1 MTAPAGVDVGGAA
14 RAAHPGYGSTTPAG
28 ILVVKLPGRTRSP
41 WQHKEGKP
49 VELYT
54 IDDVASTV
62 FKADTALVRTLIDAG
77 YLRGFVLHPGP
88 HQTPPSADPSW
99 RCTAEALEACMRRL
113 QEEQRGDA
121 QVVLASPQP
130 PVPASPQAHG
140 RLPALV
146 RINLKAAG
154 QIDAR
159 HFCFT
164 RGLVGMGWQVECD
177 AEAQGPVLTWS
188 HYVRLAQALYGAVW
202 APVQKLHDLP
212 QGSIVWTREGYGDK
226 TRFHVGMVV
235 GPWRYLLE
243 DREAEKADIVNVRDI
258 LWKEVGGYAAV
269 PGGVARSFTPSTF
282 QSIRDAEAISFST
295 TLTTTYI
302 VEGVWPPLPA

>member
-1 MTAPAGVDVGGAA
+1 MLKSCWHRP
-14 RAAHPGYGSTTPAG
+14 
-28 ILVVKLPGRTRSP
+28 
-41 WQHKEGKP
+41 
-49 VELYT
+49 
-54 IDDVASTV
+54 
-62 FKADTALVRTLIDAG
+62 
-77 YLRGFVLHPGP
+77 
-88 HQTPPSADPSW
+88 
-99 RCTAEALEACMRRL
+99 
-113 QEEQRGDA
+113 
-121 QVVLASPQP
+121 P

-295 TLTTTYI
+295 TPEPPRTLSKRVLAPPASLRYTLTDPTA
-302 VEGVWPPLPA
+302 EGLSERRG